1 MERKVLTRMVAT
13 TGLDMLML
21 MNLDHESDI
30 NVTNYRIILSY
41 LGQDGI
47 LPMLEIIYY
56 YQVIIMSGYS
66 TTLYQK

>member
-30 NVTNYRIILSY
+30 KVTNYRIILSY

-47 LPMLEIIYY
+47 LPKLEIIYY

-66 TTLYQK
+66 TILYQK